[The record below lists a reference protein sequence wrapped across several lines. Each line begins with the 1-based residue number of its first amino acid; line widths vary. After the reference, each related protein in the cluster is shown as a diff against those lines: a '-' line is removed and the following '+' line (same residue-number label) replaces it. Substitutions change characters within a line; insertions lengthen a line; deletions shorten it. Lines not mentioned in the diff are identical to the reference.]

1 MRLSKNTGLK
11 WFICP
16 GAVSGRACR
25 ATGPEAV
32 FSARPEVFRLPAVLS
47 ATRVESKGAQET
59 QKHVVFLENFFDEL
73 QRKFQ
78 LGNGVNVADGGTP
91 L

>member
-1 MRLSKNTGLK
+1 MFHEALEKYRAEMVHLPRS
-11 WFICP
+11 CV
-16 GAVSGRACR
+16 GASLP

-59 QKHVVFLENFFDEL
+59 QKHVVFLENFLDDL

-78 LGNGVNVADGGTP
+78 LGNGVKRR
-91 L
+91 

>member
-1 MRLSKNTGLK
+1 VFHEALEKYRAEMVHLPRS
-11 WFICP
+11 CV
-16 GAVSGRACR
+16 GASLP
-25 ATGPEAV
+25 ATGPEGV

-59 QKHVVFLENFFDEL
+59 QKHVFFLENFLDNL

-78 LGNGVNVADGGTP
+78 LGNGVKRR
-91 L
+91 